1 MMSSLLQITL
11 ALGLVLGLIAAA
23 AWLLQRLYQPR
34 AGQGALIQ
42 LHASAALGARE
53 RVVLLEVGGQ
63 WLLVG
68 VAPGQVNTLLQLPG
82 PPTNL
87 PAPSADSRSAANN
100 WLNTYLN
107 RYHEQR

>member
-68 VAPGQVNTLLQLPG
+68 VAPGQVTSLLQLAA
-82 PPTNL
+82 PPTDL
-87 PAPSADSRSAANN
+87 PPPPIDPGSAANN
-100 WLNTYLN
+100 WLNHYLN
-107 RYHEQR
+107 RHHER